1 MDPIQRNALNLF
13 RQGYN
18 LFITGGAGVG
28 KSYFVNQ
35 IKNDDVLK
43 NTVIT
48 STTGV
53 SAVIIGGRTIHSWSG
68 IGLFDENVSFDTYLA
83 KIQKKKNIVTSWKKT
98 NILIID
104 EISMMHPKMLD
115 LLNYIGKRIR
125 CNEKPMGG
133 IQVILVGDFYQLP
146 PIRIN
151 NKDKDS
157 QSYCFEADSWNEI
170 VDYSIEFKKIYRQ
183 NDTDLID
190 ALNKIRVG
198 NVDKDVVK
206 YLNSFKNNPNYNH
219 NYTHL
224 FPTKTKVK
232 DFNDMMLSKINETS
246 KIFDYE
252 VKATKPDMNPKL
264 FKFPKDCL
272 IEEKL
277 VLKKGSFIMVN
288 YNIDFDRGIVNGSQG
303 VVIDFHPQTGNPIIE
318 LTNGTR
324 LNVSKNIW
332 NFDGFEVIQ
341 YPLMLAWAI
350 TIHKSQAC
358 SIEKLSVDVGN
369 HIFESGQSYVALSR
383 CTNTKYL
390 HISYVNPQRILVSS
404 RVKRFY
410 DNLIEDNNIEGD
422 DDIEG
427 AEIEPGS
434 TIKM

>member
-43 NTVIT
+43 TAVIT

-68 IGLFDENVSFDTYLA
+68 IGLFDEKIPFDSYLA
-83 KIQKKKNIVTSWKKT
+83 KIQKKKHLIASWKKT

-115 LLNYIGKRIR
+115 LLNYLGKRIR
-125 CNEKPMGG
+125 CNDTPMGG
-133 IQVILVGDFYQLP
+133 IQVVLVGDFYQLP
-146 PIRIN
+146 PIKVN
-151 NKDKDS
+151 NKEG
-157 QSYCFEADSWNEI
+157 QSYCFEAESWNEI
-170 VDYSIEFKKIYRQ
+170 VDHCIEFKKIYRQ
-183 NDTDLID
+183 SEPDLVD

-198 NVDKDVVK
+198 NVDSDLVR

-232 DFNDMMLSKINETS
+232 EFNDMMLAKITDPS
-246 KIFDYE
+246 RVFDYD
-252 VKATKPDMNPKL
+252 VKALKPDLNVKF
-264 FKFPKDCL
+264 FKFPKDTL

-303 VVIDFHPQTGNPIIE
+303 VVIDFHPQSGNPIIE

-324 LNVSKNIW
+324 LNVCKNVW
-332 NFDGFEVIQ
+332 NLDGYEVSQ

-390 HISYVNPQRILVSS
+390 HISYVNPQRILVSTK
-404 RVKRFY
+404 VKRFY
-410 DNLIEDNNIEGD
+410 ENLKQFDSEEGD
-422 DDIEG
+422 EL
-427 AEIEPGS
+427 EPGS
-434 TIKM
+434 TTQ